1 MISTE
6 LFQGASKLEVKQIKK
21 TRAFSLWWFLLI
33 LLFILIIIPV
43 SAFTLWIKWAFSPA
57 NSSGKDVVFVISE
70 NETVVQI
77 AAKLKE
83 NNLIRDALA
92 FRIYTRFACN
102 GLVLTDVFSW
112 FKEYPIE
119 KCLAGNLQA
128 GSFKLSPKMNL
139 NEIAT
144 TLTKG
149 RLDSWTKI
157 VEGLRVEEMAAVF
170 AKNYKVSEEDFLE
183 IAKEGY
189 MFPDT
194 YLFKVNTS
202 AVEIVEKMRSTFDL
216 KVSSE
221 LKTKILSQGLS
232 VEEGIILASI
242 LERESRNTAERPIVA
257 GILYNRIRNGWKLET
272 DATVQYALGY
282 DAEGKTWWKKSLFDA
297 DLKVDSPYNTRK
309 YLGLPPTPI
318 CSPGLSAIKA
328 IAEPAET
335 DYFFY
340 LHDSSGKIHFAKTLE
355 EHNQNKAK
363 YL

>member
-1 MISTE
+1 M
-6 LFQGASKLEVKQIKK
+6 EVKQIKK
-21 TRAFSLWWFLLI
+21 TKAFSFWWFLLI
-33 LLFILIIIPV
+33 FLLALVVIPAIAV
-43 SAFTLWIKWAFSPA
+43 TVWVKWVFAPVDT
-57 NSSGKDVVFVISE
+57 SGKDVVFVVSE
-70 NETVVQI
+70 NESVASIGTR
-77 AAKLKE
+77 LKE
-83 NNLIRDALA
+83 KGLIKDAFA
-92 FRIYTRFACN
+92 FRVYTRFSCN
-102 GLVLTDVFSW
+102 DLVVSDVFSW
-112 FKEYPIE
+112 FKKYPIE

-139 NEIAT
+139 NEISLN
-144 TLTKG
+144 LTKG

-157 VEGLRVEEMAAVF
+157 IEGLRVEEMAAIF
-170 AKNYKVSEEDFLE
+170 AKNYKISGEDFLE

-194 YLFKVNTS
+194 YLFKVTTS
-202 AVEIVEKMRSTFDL
+202 AAEIVEKMRTTFDL
-216 KVSSE
+216 KVTAE
-221 LKTKILSQGLS
+221 IRQKIIAQGLK
-232 VEEGIILASI
+232 VDEGIILASI
-242 LERESRNTAERPIVA
+242 LERESRNTNERPIVA

-282 DAEGKTWWKKSLFDA
+282 DKEGKTWWKKSLLDQ
-297 DLKVDSPYNTRK
+297 DLKIDSPYNTRR

-340 LHDSSGKIHFAKTLE
+340 LHDSQGKIHFARDLD
-355 EHNQNKAK
+355 EHNQNKAM